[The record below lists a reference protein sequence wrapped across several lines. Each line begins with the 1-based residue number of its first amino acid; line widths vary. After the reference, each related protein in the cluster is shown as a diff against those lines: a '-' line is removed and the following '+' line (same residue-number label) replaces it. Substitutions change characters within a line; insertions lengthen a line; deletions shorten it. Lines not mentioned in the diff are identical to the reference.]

1 MNLPEFSVRRPVT
14 TLMIFFGVL
23 LVGGFCL
30 VQMPIDQFPEMDI
43 PTVTIT
49 TPYPGAGPQEIE
61 EEITRPIED
70 AVSTVQDVDHVFSTS
85 KEGQSTVRVT
95 FDWQTDLDT
104 RTNDIRSA
112 LDQVQDRIPEE
123 AEESRIFQFDVS
135 QFPILVYGVRA
146 TTSYEN
152 LEDIMDDQVETPLES
167 IPGVASARAIV
178 PLNRQI
184 NVDLNREKLAAHHLT
199 PAHIA
204 TIIGRENEEVS
215 AGSIEM
221 GYTDYLPRVPM
232 EFDSVGPMRDIVVQA
247 SGGSIVRL
255 RDVGEVSDGFEE
267 IDRYINVNGKPGA
280 ILLVNKQSEAN
291 TVQVAEAVK
300 SRLPQIQD
308 RLPADVKL
316 VNVMDS
322 SADIRLMVSNLV
334 WTLVLGGGLAMV
346 AVFVFLRRFRSTL
359 VIGLAIPFSLILSGA
374 VMYIVD
380 YTVNMMTLFALIV
393 AIGMVVDN
401 SIVVLENIT
410 RHREEGE
417 SPEEGSVYGA
427 SEVAM
432 AISASTLTTLCIFF
446 PLLFVKGMTQIIFVP
461 FAVVAGIVILAS
473 LFCALTLTP
482 TLSCYLMP
490 RGFGVDEQQN
500 VFFRISERAFN
511 ALADAY
517 GSMLGWCLRHR
528 AIVIFGAVIILAGS
542 GSLVGTIGYGFFP
555 DQDQGTI
562 RGTIEMPVGT
572 RVEETADVMEAVNS
586 LLRKEIENRY
596 INAIYTRC
604 GESDSPVDQGS
615 GAYIG
620 EFAVDLVPK
629 GERPWTVFE
638 KAEQV
643 RAGLQEMSSLQG
655 IDSFQV
661 TLSDVMSQMISG
673 GEKPLSVNIYGSD
686 IEQTTAL
693 AKKIQDVVQSVP
705 GTVDITISRDP
716 GAPELW
722 VDVNRDK
729 ASSMGLNASDI
740 GLAVRTSVYG
750 HIADQY
756 RVEGDEYDIFVRL
769 RKQDRAT
776 ASDLA
781 QIPVQLPSGKFIRV
795 GNVADIRFETGPIK
809 IERKD
814 QQRIVR
820 VEGDVHGRSQGE
832 VVADIQEKLA
842 GVEIPAGVRYE
853 MGGETEERQQAYF
866 WLTLALG
873 VAMILVYM
881 VMASQFESL
890 VHPFVVMFSLP
901 FAFAGVAWGLY
912 LRGFAL
918 DVIVFLGMLLLIG
931 VVVNN
936 AIVLVDYINILRAR
950 GRSMTEAIREAGKTR
965 LRPVLMTAFTTIF
978 GLVPMAYKSGQ
989 GSEVWNPM
997 GTTIV
1002 SGLLVGT
1009 VVTLVIIPVMYSILE
1024 TSERPTT

>member
-1 MNLPEFSVRRPVT
+1 MNLPEFSVDRPVT

-43 PTVTIT
+43 PTVTVT

-70 AVSTVQDVDHVFSTS
+70 AVSTVQDVDHVYSTS
-85 KEGQSTVRVT
+85 KEGQSTVRVM

-112 LDQVQDRIPEE
+112 LDQVQDRIPDE
-123 AEESRIFQFDVS
+123 AEDSRIFQFDVS
-135 QFPILVYGVRA
+135 QFPILVYGVGA

-167 IPGVASARAIV
+167 IPGVASARAMV

-184 NVDLNREKLAAHHLT
+184 NVDLNREKLAAHGLT
-199 PAHIA
+199 PGRIA
-204 TIIGRENEEVS
+204 GVIDRENEEIS

-221 GYTDYLPRVPM
+221 GFTDYLPRVPM
-232 EFDSVGPMRDIVVQA
+232 EFESVEPMREIVVQA
-247 SGGSIVRL
+247 AGGSIVRL
-255 RDVGEVSDGFEE
+255 KDVGKVSDGFEE
-267 IDRYINVNGKPGA
+267 IDRYITINGKPGA

-291 TVQVAEAVK
+291 TVEVAEAVK
-300 SRLPQIQD
+300 SRLPQIRE

-334 WTLVLGGGLAMV
+334 WTLILGGGLAMV
-346 AVFVFLRRFRSTL
+346 AVFVFLRRFRSTV

-374 VMYIVD
+374 VMYLVD

-410 RHREEGE
+410 RHREQGE
-417 SPEEGSVYGA
+417 SAREGSIYGA
-427 SEVAM
+427 SEVGM
-432 AISASTLTTLCIFF
+432 AITASTLTTLCIFF
-446 PLLFVKGMTQIIFVP
+446 PLLFVRGMTQIIFVP

-482 TLSCYLMP
+482 ALSCYLMP
-490 RGFGVDEQQN
+490 RRFADEEQN
-500 VFFRISERAFN
+500 VFFRASERAFD

-517 GSMLGWCLRHR
+517 SSLLGWCLRYR
-528 AIVIFGAVIILAGS
+528 AVVIFGALLILVGS
-542 GSLVGTIGYGFFP
+542 GSLVGLIGYGFFP

-572 RVEETADVMEAVNS
+572 RVEKTAEVMEAVNS
-586 LLRKEIENRY
+586 MLREEIDDRY
-596 INAIYTRC
+596 VNAVYTRC

-620 EFAVDLVPK
+620 EFAADLVPK

-643 RAGLQEMSSLQG
+643 RDRLQQMSSLYG
-655 IDSFQV
+655 IDNFQV

-673 GEKPLSVNIYGSD
+673 GEKPLSINIYGSD
-686 IEQTTAL
+686 IEGTTTVAR
-693 AKKIQDVVQSVP
+693 KIRDIVQSVP
-705 GTVDITISRDP
+705 NTVDISISRDP

-750 HIADQY
+750 RIADQY

-776 ASDLA
+776 AADLA
-781 QIPVQLPSGKFIRV
+781 QLPVRLPSGELIRV
-795 GNVADIRFETGPIK
+795 GNVADVRFETGPIK

-832 VVADIQEKLA
+832 VVADIRGKLA
-842 GVEIPAGVRYE
+842 DLQIPAGVRVE
-853 MGGETEERQQAYF
+853 IGGETEERQQAFF

-890 VHPFVVMFSLP
+890 VHPFVIMFSLP
-901 FAFAGVAWGLY
+901 FAFAGVAWGLF
-912 LRGFAL
+912 LGGFAL
-918 DVIVFLGMLLLIG
+918 NVIVFLGMLLLIG

-950 GRSMTEAIREAGKTR
+950 GRAMNEAIREAGRTR

-978 GLVPMAYKSGQ
+978 GLLPMALKGGQ

-1002 SGLLVGT
+1002 SGLVVGT
-1009 VVTLVIIPVMYSILE
+1009 LVTLVIIPVMYSILE
-1024 TSERPTT
+1024 RGERAAA

>member
-1 MNLPEFSVRRPVT
+1 GGRLLPGADAHRPV
-14 TLMIFFGVL
+14 
-23 LVGGFCL
+23 
-30 VQMPIDQFPEMDI
+30 PEMDI

-49 TPYPGAGPQEIE
+49 TPYPGAGPREIE
-61 EEITRPIED
+61 EEITRPIEE
-70 AVSTVQDVDHVFSTS
+70 AVSTVQDVDHVFSS
-85 KEGQSTVRVT
+85 SREGQSTVRVT

-112 LDQVQDRIPEE
+112 LDQVQDRIPDE
-123 AEESRIFQFDVS
+123 AEDSRIFQFDVS

-146 TTSYEN
+146 TTSYEE
-152 LEDIMDDQVETPLES
+152 LEQIMDDRVETPLES

-184 NVDLNREKLAAHHLT
+184 NVDLNREKLAAHNLT
-199 PAHIA
+199 PARIAHI
-204 TIIGRENEEVS
+204 IDRENEEIS

-232 EFDSVGPMRDIVVQA
+232 EFETVDPMRDIVVQA

-267 IDRYINVNGKPGA
+267 IDRYININGKPGA
-280 ILLVNKQSEAN
+280 ILLINNQSEAN
-291 TVQVAEAVK
+291 TVEVADAVK
-300 SRLPQIQD
+300 SRLPQIQE
-308 RLPADVKL
+308 RLPADVRL
-316 VNVMDS
+316 MNVMDS
-322 SADIRLMVSNLV
+322 SADIRRMVSNLV
-334 WTLVLGGGLAMV
+334 WTLILGGALAMV
-346 AVFVFLRRFRSTL
+346 AVFVFLRRVRATI

-401 SIVVLENIT
+401 SIVVLENVT
-410 RHREEGE
+410 RHREQGE

-432 AISASTLTTLCIFF
+432 AITASTLTTLCIFF

-461 FAVVAGIVILAS
+461 FAVVAAIVILAS
-473 LFCALTLTP
+473 LFCAVTLTP
-482 TLSCYLMP
+482 TLACYLMP
-490 RGFGVDEQQN
+490 GQFGDEEEQN
-500 VFFRISERAFN
+500 VIFRASERAFN
-511 ALADAY
+511 AMADAY
-517 GSMLGWCLRHR
+517 GSLLGWCLRHR
-528 AIVIFGAVIILAGS
+528 AVAIFGAVILLAGS
-542 GSLVGTIGYGFFP
+542 GSLVGLIGYGFFP

-572 RVEETADVMEAVNS
+572 RVEKTAEVMDA
-586 LLRKEIENRY
+586 IENMLREEIDERY
-596 INAIYTRC
+596 INATYTRC
-604 GESDSPVDQGS
+604 GESDSPVDQDT

-620 EFAVDLVPK
+620 SFSVDLVPK

-638 KAEQV
+638 KAGRV
-643 RAGLQEMSSLQG
+643 RERLEEMSSLHG

-661 TLSDVMSQMISG
+661 TLEDVMASLISG
-673 GEKPLSVNIYGSD
+673 GEKPLTINIYGSD
-686 IEQTTAL
+686 IEETTDVARR
-693 AKKIQDVVQSVP
+693 IQDIVQSVRGP
-705 GTVDITISRDP
+705 VDVTLSRDP

-729 ASSMGLNASDI
+729 ASSMGLNASDV
-740 GLAVRTSVYG
+740 GQAVRTSIYG
-750 HIADQY
+750 RVADRY
-756 RVEGDEYDIFVRL
+756 RVGGDEYDIFVRL
-769 RKQDRAT
+769 RKQDRAD
-776 ASDLA
+776 AADLA
-781 QIPVQLPSGKFIRV
+781 QIPLALPSGKFIRV
-795 GNVADIRFETGPIK
+795 GNVADIRFATGPIK

-814 QQRIVR
+814 QQRIVN
-820 VEGDVHGRSQGE
+820 VEGDVQGRSQGE
-832 VVADIQEKLA
+832 VVADIERKLA
-842 GVEIPAGVRYE
+842 DMEIPAGVRVE
-853 MGGETEERQQAYF
+853 MGGETEERRQAFF

-873 VAMILVYM
+873 VAMVLVYM

-890 VHPFVVMFSLP
+890 IHPFVIMFSLP
-901 FAFAGVAWGLY
+901 FAFAGVAWGLW
-912 LRGFAL
+912 LGGFAL
-918 DVIVFLGMLLLIG
+918 NVIVFLGMLLLIG

-978 GLVPMAYKSGQ
+978 GLLPMALKGGQ

-1002 SGLLVGT
+1002 SGLLMGT

-1024 TSERPTT
+1024 VSDRPAA